1 MHIFMIYSNKKGG
14 KESGKEV
21 KKMLRILDLFEAL
34 VIRVISL
41 IGWILILIKLFN

>member
-1 MHIFMIYSNKKGG
+1 MEKKL
-14 KESGKEV
+14 